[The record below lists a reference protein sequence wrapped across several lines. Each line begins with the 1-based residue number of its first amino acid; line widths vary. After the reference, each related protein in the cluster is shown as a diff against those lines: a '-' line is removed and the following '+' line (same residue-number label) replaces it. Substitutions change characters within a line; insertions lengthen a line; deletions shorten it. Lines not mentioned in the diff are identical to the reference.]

1 MLFLIGMFPL
11 PVILLMEEILHHL
24 GCMKP
29 CKSLD
34 ICRINWLAGFLPS
47 TVAVTR
53 IIFFLLENP
62 LFTFT
67 TGRGSPASP
76 KYEFFYYQITRT
88 LKYEQKQ
95 FAAAWLSHPKNESK
109 YPPWN

>member
-1 MLFLIGMFPL
+1 MG
-11 PVILLMEEILHHL
+11 
-24 GCMKP
+24 G
-29 CKSLD
+29 
-34 ICRINWLAGFLPS
+34 
-47 TVAVTR
+47 
-53 IIFFLLENP
+53 
-62 LFTFT
+62 
-67 TGRGSPASP
+67 GSPASP